1 MARDHA
7 AIRLNIWGDD
17 DWRELSIAAQH
28 LYLHL
33 LSTPTLSYAGVAD
46 WRAARIAG
54 VSKDATAR
62 SVTAAADELVDAL
75 FVVYDDDTEEILIRS
90 FLKYD
95 GLLHKPNVAKAMV
108 TAYGK
113 TVSPILRGVTVHELT
128 KLHDRNPEW
137 KGFTVREVTD
147 LLSRPS
153 VNPEELLGKGS
164 IKGSAKGSNLDPSL
178 LTPNSL
184 LLTPDTTHLAT
195 STNAVRNDVMGLCQL
210 LQSLIEGNGSK
221 RPEITDGWLTDARL
235 LIDKDKREPEAAARL
250 MRWCQNDS
258 FWRSNILSM
267 PKFRKRYDQLR
278 LAANDEQSKK
288 SGRVKQTPTERAQQ
302 TLTLATE
309 IDMKGIGN

>member
-17 DWRELSIAAQH
+17 EWRELSVAAQH

-54 VSKDATAR
+54 VSKDATTR
-62 SVTAAADELVDAL
+62 SVRAAADELVGSL

-113 TVSPILRGVTVHELT
+113 TVSPVLRGVTVHELT
-128 KLHDRNPEW
+128 KLHERHPEW

-164 IKGSAKGSNLDPSL
+164 RKGSVKGSDFDPSL

-184 LLTPDTTHLAT
+184 LLTPNSTHL
-195 STNAVRNDVMGLCQL
+195 SPSPNAVRDDVMGLCLL
-210 LQSLIEGNGSK
+210 LQSLVEGNGSK
-221 RPEITDGWLTDARL
+221 KPEITDQWLTDARL

-250 MRWCQNDS
+250 IRWCQDDS

-267 PKFRKRYDQLR
+267 PKFRKQYDQLR
-278 LAANDEQSKK
+278 LAANA
-288 SGRVKQTPTERAQQ
+288 KQASRKLTPTERATQ

-309 IDMKGIGN
+309 IDMKGIGQ